1 MLICRYLKAFIIS
14 KIEHYD
20 LLHAI
25 HNCGSEFWKNKE
37 ETKTKNHTELSEVQ
51 FAFILPDMFTFI
63 YSFNT
68 FLLSLC
74 ATHHSRLCCCSVA
87 ESCPT
92 LCNHMDCS
100 MPGLPVHHHL
110 LEFAQ
115 IHVHWISDAIQPS
128 HPLLPSSPPALN
140 LSSMRVFPNEL
151 VLAPGVQSIGA
162 SVSIIPMNIWGWFPL
177 GLTGLIS
184 LHSQGLSTVFSSTT
198 IGEPQ
203 PSLWSNS
210 HNCTW
215 LLEKP

>member
-1 MLICRYLKAFIIS
+1 MLLIYINVLKSITAKSSHHKKNIFLKISLILYLYEMI
-14 KIEHYD
+14 
-20 LLHAI
+20 
-25 HNCGSEFWKNKE
+25 
-37 ETKTKNHTELSEVQ
+37 
-51 FAFILPDMFTFI
+51 
-63 YSFNT
+63 
-68 FLLSLC
+68 
-74 ATHHSRLCCCSVA
+74 CCSVA
-87 ESCPT
+87 KSCPT
-92 LCNHMDCS
+92 RDTTDCS
-100 MPGLPVHHHL
+100 TPDFPVLHYLP
-110 LEFAQ
+110 EFAQ
-115 IHVHWISDAIQPS
+115 THVHWVSDAIQPS